1 MLEMF
6 VVVVVV
12 TLPCGERIVVVVAVD
27 IAQHFGHG
35 DYDYYNYEYY

>member
-12 TLPCGERIVVVVAVD
+12 TLSCGEGIVAVVVAVD
-27 IAQHFGHG
+27 IAQ
-35 DYDYYNYEYY
+35 Y